1 MARAGVRRVS
11 PVAGEGLLWWLPK
24 VSLRS
29 VTPGHCGL
37 VPIAIERPIHFTASV
52 VTSSTAPLSRASEA
66 VRELL
71 VSFFDL
77 HLRKTASS
85 CAEWS
90 NLRVV
95 PVSAMMSWFRPP
107 LARRYCKQG
116 FGERQA

>member
-1 MARAGVRRVS
+1 
-11 PVAGEGLLWWLPK
+11 

-37 VPIAIERPIHFTASV
+37 VPIAIGPPIRFTASV
-52 VTSSTAPLSRASEA
+52 VTSSAAPLSRASEA
-66 VRELL
+66 LRKLL

-90 NLRVV
+90 NPPPVCSGLGDDVLV
-95 PVSAMMSWFRPP
+95 PFPARSP
-107 LARRYCKQG
+107 LL
-116 FGERQA
+116 